1 MLEIIKKKHA
11 DRVNI
16 LKVTN
21 AQLHATI
28 AGLKLAE
35 QDSRNLVH
43 VKNLEI
49 KKLQAERDSL
59 AKEQPNNSA
68 ITQHSTNKNIVYSDN
83 VNNNNN
89 RLLGENKKLQGQ
101 LAEAISTN
109 KNMQEKITQL
119 KNSINKTNNTNTVII
134 GACLN
139 NRCLN
144 VSTCG

>member
-1 MLEIIKKKHA
+1 MESIDLQTLNKHLEIIKKKHA

-35 QDSRNLVH
+35 KDSRNLVH

-68 ITQHSTNKNIVYSDN
+68 ITQHSTNKNIVYNDN

-89 RLLGENKKLQGQ
+89 RLLGENKKLQDQ
-101 LAEAISTN
+101 LAEAISSN
-109 KNMQEKITQL
+109 KNMQDEITQL
-119 KNSINKTNNTNTVII
+119 KDSINNNNNNNNSNDKK
-134 GACLN
+134 CL
-139 NRCLN
+139 
-144 VSTCG
+144 

>member
-1 MLEIIKKKHA
+1 MLEIVKKKHA
-11 DRVNI
+11 DRANI

-49 KKLQAERDSL
+49 EKLKVEKKSL
-59 AKEQPNNSA
+59 PNNSA
-68 ITQHSTNKNIVYSDN
+68 TTQHSTNKNIVYSDN

-89 RLLGENKKLQGQ
+89 RLLGEN
-101 LAEAISTN
+101 
-109 KNMQEKITQL
+109 
-119 KNSINKTNNTNTVII
+119 
-134 GACLN
+134 
-139 NRCLN
+139 
-144 VSTCG
+144 